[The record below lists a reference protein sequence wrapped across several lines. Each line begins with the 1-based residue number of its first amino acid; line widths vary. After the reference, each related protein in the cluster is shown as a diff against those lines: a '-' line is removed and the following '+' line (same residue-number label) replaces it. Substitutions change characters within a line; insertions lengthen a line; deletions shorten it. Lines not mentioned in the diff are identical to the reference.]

1 MVMEVVFVMMFALIT
16 LIVVFLWMIGI
27 FDHKFR
33 GFVKAA
39 FIKAAINTLNENERH
54 HIKGSLQ
61 CLKHDEDLFGED
73 DSEWSFVSEEKN
85 VPTTRNPSSDYS
97 TNGCKCKHSR
107 TTRRGSNGFIDQIR
121 CKDCGEVLKRV
132 RKTRDQKKLSTGK

>member
-1 MVMEVVFVMMFALIT
+1 MVMEVVFVMMFALI
-16 LIVVFLWMIGI
+16 LGFLWMIGI

-54 HIKGSLQ
+54 HIKVSLQ

-97 TNGCKCKHSR
+97 KNGCKCRHSR

>member
-1 MVMEVVFVMMFALIT
+1 MVMEVVFVTMFSL
-16 LIVVFLWMIGI
+16 LVVFLWMIGI

-39 FIKAAINTLNENERH
+39 FIKAAITTLNENERH
-54 HIKGSLQ
+54 HIEVSLQ

-73 DSEWSFVSEEKN
+73 DSEWSFVSEEKKN
-85 VPTTRNPSSDYS
+85 APTKRNPSSDHS
-97 TNGCKCKHSR
+97 KHGCKCKHSR

-121 CKDCGEVLKRV
+121 CKDCGEMLKRV